1 MGEAMQFFDPPPVR
15 YMGSKWQLA
24 KWIISHMPPHDIYV
38 EPFCGGAAIF
48 FRKAV
53 SPLEVLNDLNGDVL
67 NFFDVLRT
75 REDELVRVIDL
86 TPYSEAEYERSLE
99 PLVAD
104 GLERARRFYIRS
116 YQGIGGAGAARRAG
130 WRSVTDLARG
140 STPASDWSRLTGLHK
155 GAQRLKAA
163 QLHNQNAL
171 EIITRYDTPKT
182 LFYVDPPYVLDSRKD
197 SRNVYAHEMTDLQH
211 RELAEVLHHISGMA
225 LLSGYQCDLY
235 DELYAD
241 WIVVS
246 KSNTTNGNSTATEYL
261 WISPNAANLNRW
273 PLFEGQS

>member
-48 FRKAV
+48 FRK
-53 SPLEVLNDLNGDVL
+53 SPSELEALNDLNGEVL

-75 REDELVRVIDL
+75 REDELVRAIDL

-99 PLVAD
+99 PMVAD
-104 GLERARRFYIRS
+104 SLERARRFYVRS
-116 YQGIGGAGAARRAG
+116 YQGIGGGSARRAG

-155 GAQRLKAA
+155 GAHRLKAA
-163 QLHNQNAL
+163 QLHNQSAL
-171 EIITRYDTPKT
+171 EIIARYDTAKT

-211 RELAEVLHHISGMA
+211 RELADVLHHISGMA

-241 WIVVS
+241 WHVTS
-246 KSNTTNGNSTATEYL
+246 KTTTTNGNSTATEYL
-261 WISPNAANLNRW
+261 WISPNASNLNRW
-273 PLFEGQS
+273 PLFEERNG